1 MGETVCAVETA
12 HYGVPVE
19 GALED
24 ATQSFDEL
32 ELVVVD
38 VETTDGER
46 GVGFTYTIGEGGSA
60 VAEFVDTTLRPVVDG
75 GPAAPRA
82 ARDRLRAATTFV
94 GREGI
99 SEFGV
104 AAVDIALWDALGRR
118 FGAPLYEVL
127 GGTRAPVPAYETN
140 GGWLQFDVD
149 TLVENAERAAE
160 EGFAGMKMKVGRSH
174 AEDARRVRAVR
185 EVLPDGMDLMVDAN
199 CSYTVSEAQRFLR
212 HLPDTPLAWL
222 EVKQV
227 LAHGGADVLQP
238 DVCRV
243 GTARSSRRP
252 SPDTRSGSTGSTAT
266 ESNSPRLGR
275 R

>member
-19 GALED
+19 G
-24 ATQSFDEL
+24 
-32 ELVVVD
+32 
-38 VETTDGER
+38 
-46 GVGFTYTIGEGGSA
+46 GS
-60 VAEFVDTTLRPVVDG
+60 
-75 GPAAPRA
+75 
-82 ARDRLRAATTFV
+82 
-94 GREGI
+94 
-99 SEFGV
+99 
-104 AAVDIALWDALGRR
+104 AVDIALWDALGRR
-118 FGAPLYEVL
+118 FGA
-127 GGTRAPVPAYETN
+127 
-140 GGWLQFDVD
+140 
-149 TLVENAERAAE
+149 
-160 EGFAGMKMKVGRSH
+160 
-174 AEDARRVRAVR
+174 
-185 EVLPDGMDLMVDAN
+185 LPDGMDLMVDAN

-252 SPDTRSGSTGSTAT
+252 SPDTGSGSTGSTAT